1 MAFKDITKVLYEG
14 RIKID
19 YKDKTH
25 RYYVRPRVNWDLPE
39 TDAKAW
45 GAFLKGTKGTTTLI
59 ENTLEKKGLMTWPMG
74 LALTELF
81 GFYDFDGSDGQRK
94 TGFKKNVGTMWQ
106 LDKLL
111 SGQLKTQESLLPI
124 ILSASR
130 AWTRRQK
137 KGADIGSIV
146 HDAIEHHVTL
156 NPNKLVPKIT
166 EDGEPVLNKNDKP
179 VLHMPELQDS
189 SFDIAEQYNWNIKEA
204 DLTDEQRDKAF
215 EEAGADVE
223 MATLAFNR
231 FKEWW
236 ATVRPILFGA
246 EDLLYSEKLNVCG
259 TYDADL
265 GIPRAF
271 HPRPD
276 LFPGKELIRVTTD
289 WKTSNASKSE
299 AACMPEGV
307 NYQYFVQNAIYEKM
321 RREMGE
327 PPADDLLIV
336 SARKDGGFTTIYASE
351 LGFTVDECIEYAEAV
366 ITCYRAA
373 DKLKQ
378 GLVAHAAP
386 KMQEGEF

>member
-1 MAFKDITKVLYEG
+1 MAFKDITKVMYEG

-94 TGFKKNVGTMWQ
+94 TGFKKDVGTMWQ

-124 ILSASR
+124 VLSASK

-146 HDAIEHHVTL
+146 HDAIEHYIK
-156 NPNKLVPKIT
+156 N
-166 EDGEPVLNKNDKP
+166 ED
-179 VLHMPELQDS
+179 
-189 SFDIAEQYNWNIKEA
+189 FDIAEQYNWNIKEA
-204 DLTDEQRDKAF
+204 TFDSEVEREKAF
-215 EEAGADVE
+215 EEAPADVE
-223 MATLAFNR
+223 MATTAFLR
-231 FKEWW
+231 FKQWW
-236 ATVRPILFGA
+236 LEINPTLFGA

-265 GIPRAF
+265 GIPREK
-271 HPRPD
+271 HPMGNMWDKP
-276 LFPGKELIRVTTD
+276 LIRVTTD

-299 AACMPEGV
+299 AACMPEGI

-386 KMQEGEF
+386 KMKEGEF